1 MRENLVL
8 KKLAAGQA
16 VVNAWLSTP
25 SSYTAEVL
33 GHQGFD
39 CVTIDLQHGLI
50 GIDAALPIFQ
60 ALSSTSAVPLA
71 RVPANNPAQIMQ
83 VLDYGAYGLICPMIS
98 TVDQA
103 AGFVQSCLYPPAG
116 NRSFGPARAP
126 LYAGADYYPGIDG
139 QILKLAMI
147 ETQAGLDNLEQILQ
161 LEHLDGIYIGP
172 NDLALALGCQP
183 RAESDEPKV
192 VDAVRQICAL
202 ATKHGKFAG
211 MHTSGGDAAARRVSE
226 GFRFV
231 TPGNDV
237 ALLSAAAKAAV
248 ATVRGAK
255 PGTPSATGY

>member
-1 MRENLVL
+1 MRENLVQ
-8 KKLAAGQA
+8 KKLAAGQTI
-16 VVNAWLSTP
+16 VNAWLSIP
-25 SSYTAEVL
+25 SSYSAEVL

-50 GIDAALPIFQ
+50 GIDAALPMFQ
-60 ALSSTSAVPLA
+60 ALSSTPAVPLA

-83 VLDYGAYGLICPMIS
+83 VLDYGAYGVICPMIS

-103 AGFVQSCLYPPAG
+103 ASFIQSCLYPPVG
-116 NRSFGPARAP
+116 LRSFGPARAP

-139 QILKLAMI
+139 QILKFAMI

-161 LEHLDGIYIGP
+161 LEHLDGVYIGP

-183 RAESDEPKV
+183 KAESDEQKV
-192 VDAVRQICAL
+192 IEAVRQICAM
-202 ATKHGKFAG
+202 ATRYGKVAG
-211 MHTSGGDAAARRVSE
+211 MHTSGGEAAARRVSE

-237 ALLSAAAKAAV
+237 ALLSGAAKAAV

-255 PGTPSATGY
+255 PGAPSATGY